1 MPIEFL
7 TDEQAGKYGQFAG
20 VPSRAQLERFFFLN
34 DADRAL
40 IEQRRRDHNRLG
52 FGVQLGTVRF
62 LGMFLADPLDVPEEV
77 LAYVAGQL
85 KIDDLSTIDAYGE
98 REKTAYEHAWEI
110 RRAYG
115 YREFVE
121 AEAEQAHDD
130 ERGQERRRDG
140 QQHDE
145 RDAEQ
150 VEKEQQD
157 DGGEDHRGDELFLD
171 TRDGG
176 ANGGARIGDHQE
188 LRVGGQLS
196 A

>member
-20 VPSRAQLERFFFLN
+20 VPSQAQLERFFFLN

-77 LAYVAGQL
+77 IGYVADQL
-85 KIDDLSTIDAYGE
+85 KIDDRSNMHAYGE

-115 YREFVE
+115 YREFVAVE
-121 AEAEQAHDD
+121 AELRGFLVARAWTTTDGPQALFDRATSWLIEHKVLLPGVTVLARMVTAVRVEAS
-130 ERGQERRRDG
+130 ER
-140 QQHDE
+140 
-145 RDAEQ
+145 
-150 VEKEQQD
+150 
-157 DGGEDHRGDELFLD
+157 L
-171 TRDGG
+171 
-176 ANGGARIGDHQE
+176 
-188 LRVGGQLS
+188 
-196 A
+196 